1 MGGEPVYL
9 NIYDLSDQN
18 SWTYWCGVGIFHS
31 GLEVYGVEY
40 AYGGHEYDVSGVF
53 ATNPKDAPGP
63 GESPLLNEL
72 QLQAG
77 ASCTPAWLNVLHFA
91 VLFRENVLVGHT
103 QMSPQRVQQAVQEM
117 GEQYKGNAYHL
128 LQRNCNHFS
137 NDLCVKLTGQPAPL
151 WINRLAGMAV
161 MLHCLIPTAWVPPL
175 SPPTASPV
183 LGPEPVHVDVHQ
195 EERQGLLS
203 PSDRQRLHSKDA
215 WPAQQQQLQREALH
229 T

>member
-1 MGGEPVYL
+1 MYL

-63 GESPLLNEL
+63 
-72 QLQAG
+72 
-77 ASCTPAWLNVLHFA
+77 
-91 VLFRENVLVGHT
+91 VLFRESVLVGHT

-137 NDLCVKLTGQPAPL
+137 SDLCVKLTGQPAPL

-215 WPAQQQQLQREALH
+215 WPAQQQQLQREVLH

>member
-63 GESPLLNEL
+63 
-72 QLQAG
+72 
-77 ASCTPAWLNVLHFA
+77 

>member
-63 GESPLLNEL
+63 
-72 QLQAG
+72 
-77 ASCTPAWLNVLHFA
+77 
-91 VLFRENVLVGHT
+91 VLFRESVLVGHT

-137 NDLCVKLTGQPAPL
+137 HDLCVKLTGQPAPL

-215 WPAQQQQLQREALH
+215 WPAQQPQLQREALH

>member
-63 GESPLLNEL
+63 
-72 QLQAG
+72 
-77 ASCTPAWLNVLHFA
+77 
-91 VLFRENVLVGHT
+91 VLFRESVLVGHT

-137 NDLCVKLTGQPAPL
+137 SDLCVKLTGQPAPL

-215 WPAQQQQLQREALH
+215 WPAQQQQLQREVLH

>member
-1 MGGEPVYL
+1 MVWSTHME
-9 NIYDLSDQN
+9 
-18 SWTYWCGVGIFHS
+18 VGSELMQRFSVPEAASTAEGYPSLQTIEKP
-31 GLEVYGVEY
+31 GN
-40 AYGGHEYDVSGVF
+40 AAGHEYDVSGVF

-63 GESPLLNEL
+63 
-72 QLQAG
+72 
-77 ASCTPAWLNVLHFA
+77 
-91 VLFRENVLVGHT
+91 VLFRESVLVGHT

-215 WPAQQQQLQREALH
+215 WPAQEPQLQREALH

>member
-40 AYGGHEYDVSGVF
+40 AYGGHEYDVSG
-53 ATNPKDAPGP
+53 
-63 GESPLLNEL
+63 
-72 QLQAG
+72 
-77 ASCTPAWLNVLHFA
+77 
-91 VLFRENVLVGHT
+91 
-103 QMSPQRVQQAVQEM
+103 AVQEM

-215 WPAQQQQLQREALH
+215 WPAQEPQLQREALH

>member
-31 GLEVYGVEY
+31 GLEVCGVEY

-63 GESPLLNEL
+63 
-72 QLQAG
+72 
-77 ASCTPAWLNVLHFA
+77 
-91 VLFRENVLVGHT
+91 VLFRESVLVGHT
-103 QMSPQRVQQAVQEM
+103 QMSPQHVQQAVQEM

-215 WPAQQQQLQREALH
+215 WPAQQPQLQREALH